1 MAVPENEDSL
11 APIDHTRMT
20 DGEAGELT
28 RGTGVA
34 LWKQI
39 AERIAGQISSGD
51 FPAGSRLPVEAELSA
66 RFAVNR
72 HTVRR
77 ALAVLTEKG
86 LIEATAGRGTYVRE
100 PPLRYPI
107 GARTRFSEIVHAGGR
122 EPFGRCLGAQ
132 VEEASAEVARELM
145 IPEGTAVLR
154 IDTIHEANGVPISTG
169 SSWFPQ
175 DRCGDLDLIYAATG
189 SLTRALA
196 TLGIQDYRRK
206 ETRITGRI
214 ASEREQELLA
224 LAPGRSVLVLER
236 VDVEPNGV
244 PLQWGRSSFAADR
257 VQLVMKS

>member
-1 MAVPENEDSL
+1 MPDDGASV
-11 APIDHTRMT
+11 APLDHSRMT
-20 DGEAGELT
+20 EAEGELA
-28 RGTGVA
+28 RGTGVS

-39 AERIAGQISSGD
+39 AERIEGQILAGD
-51 FPAGSRLPVEAELSA
+51 FAPGARLPVEANLA
-66 RFAVNR
+66 TRYAVNR

-77 ALAVLTEKG
+77 ALAVLAEKG

-107 GARTRFSEIVHAGGR
+107 GSRTRFSEIVHAGGR
-122 EPFGRCLGAQ
+122 EPFGRCLGAE
-132 VEEASAEVARELM
+132 VEPATGEVARELM
-145 IPEGTAVLR
+145 IPEGTPVLR
-154 IDTIHEANGVPISTG
+154 IETIHEANGVPISSG
-169 SSWFPQ
+169 SAWFPQ
-175 DRCGDLDLIYAATG
+175 ARCGDLDLIYAATG

-206 ETRITGRI
+206 ETRITARS
-214 ASEREQELLA
+214 ANERELELLA

-236 VDVEPNGV
+236 LDVEPDGR